1 MLRPRIDAS
10 PAVLAAAAGDVVIVA
25 LFVLAGEFRHYPT
38 VEMAVARWPGT
49 LWPFL
54 VGWGVVGT
62 LVGAFTEDAFAS
74 PREAAVLTAVGW
86 VGADV
91 LAQAI
96 RAFQPARNA
105 DVAFFLVAA
114 VFGVVLLGAW
124 RAIAAYVV

>member
-10 PAVLAAAAGDVVIVA
+10 PRMLAVVAGDVVIVA
-25 LFVLAGEFRHYPT
+25 LFVLAGEFQHYET
-38 VEMAVARWPGT
+38 AEALARWPGT

-54 VGWGVVGT
+54 LGWGVFGT
-62 LVGAFTEDAFAS
+62 LVGAFSDAVFDS
-74 PREAAVLTAVGW
+74 PREAAALTAVGW
-86 VGADV
+86 IGADV

-96 RAFQPARNA
+96 RAFQPGRNA

-124 RAIAAYVV
+124 RAVAAYVA